1 MILESILVFFSM
13 FVVDVLYAVY
23 LKSIENNRPVFASM
37 MATIVF
43 FVASI
48 ATIGYVDNHW
58 LLIPAC
64 LGAFAGT
71 YVGVKYNIKN
81 NIGVVQR

>member
-1 MILESILVFFSM
+1 MILESVIIFLSM
-13 FVVDVLYAVY
+13 FIVDVLYAIY
-23 LKSIENNRPVFASM
+23 LKSIENNKPLFASF
-37 MATIVF
+37 MAMTVF

-64 LGAFAGT
+64 VGAFTGT
-71 YVGVKYNIKN
+71 YVGVMYNIKKN
-81 NIGVVQR
+81 K